1 MQPIITANI
10 YEERG
15 TPFLCCYL
23 YGEDGYLKGNLV
35 KPYVAAE
42 VGGELRRLVYA
53 SCEGLPAFEV
63 HTSTDA
69 VYLACLREADIAAQ
83 FKADTTETLRLFEEV
98 RESLADI
105 YDLPPVEQPKE
116 LPVWKQ
122 RIVSFLQKLIR
133 RLEGET
139 TL

>member
-23 YGEDGYLKGNLV
+23 YGEDGYVKGNLV

-42 VGGELRRLVYA
+42 AGVELRRLVWAHYD
-53 SCEGLPAFEV
+53 SLPSFDV

-69 VYLACLREADIAAQ
+69 VYLACLREEDIAAQ
-83 FKADTTETLRLFEEV
+83 YKADTTETQRLFEEV
-98 RESLADI
+98 RGSLADI
-105 YDLPPVEQPKE
+105 YDLPPIEQPKE
-116 LPVWKQ
+116 LSVWKQ
-122 RIVSFLQKLIR
+122 RVVSFLQKLIR
-133 RLEGET
+133 RLEGEN